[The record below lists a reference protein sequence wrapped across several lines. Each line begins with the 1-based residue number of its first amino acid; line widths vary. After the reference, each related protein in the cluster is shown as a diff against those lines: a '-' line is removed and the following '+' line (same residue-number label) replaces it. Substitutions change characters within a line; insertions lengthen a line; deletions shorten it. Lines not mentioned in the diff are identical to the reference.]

1 MNGKEQHI
9 QIAKISESGLQ
20 SSRFQFA
27 KEELPG
33 IILIRILKS
42 QLDSVTEYSES
53 PVHCYGW
60 GEWQHSYHVICHPNL
75 LILLI

>member
-27 KEELPG
+27 KEALPG
-33 IILIRILKS
+33 IILARILKS
-42 QLDSVTEYSES
+42 QLDLVTEYSES
-53 PVHCYGW
+53 PVYCYGG
-60 GEWQHSYHVICHPNL
+60 GEWQHSYHI
-75 LILLI
+75 I